1 MLPPYLENYFGA
13 DEKLRFNDYKAFDHI
28 RLLVWA
34 SVKRFKP
41 GTAGWEV
48 PDLFITLVNTPGKII
63 GQRKDLSQEE
73 VTKMQ
78 ADASYTF

>member
-13 DEKLRFNDYKAFDHI
+13 DEKLRFNDYKAFDHV

-48 PDLFITLVNTPGKII
+48 LDLFITLVNTL
-63 GQRKDLSQEE
+63 GQSKYISQEE
-73 VTKMQ
+73 GTKMQ
-78 ADASYTF
+78 TDASYTF